1 MAHIVLDARIINSTT
16 GRYMERLLHHLQ
28 DIDTTNHYSVLLLA
42 KDVDYWKPRR
52 DNFTVVIADFAQY
65 SFAEQ
70 IGLKRLLDT
79 LSPDLV
85 HFMMP
90 QQPILYSGTHVTTIH
105 DLTLLRTYNSDKNW
119 LLYRTK
125 QLVGWFVFKQVIR
138 SSVAIITCAEYTKQ
152 ELARFSKES
161 VNKTTAIHL
170 AAEQTSTSV
179 RAYQLPFKRYIMY
192 VGQQS
197 DYKNIPRLAAA
208 HQKLLD
214 SHPDLGLVLVGK
226 KNVSIR
232 QNEALFTKQSYKNI
246 HFTDFVADDQL
257 AWLYQN
263 TECYVFPSL
272 MEGFG
277 LPSLEAMGYGA
288 PVASSDATCLPEI
301 NGDAA
306 HYFNPLDVDDMARAI
321 SDVLDDS
328 KRRASMIELGYKQ
341 FKKYSWRKT
350 AQQTHAVYLNALRSK
365 N

>member
-42 KDVDYWKPRR
+42 KDIDYWKPRV
-52 DNFTVVIADFAQY
+52 DNFKVVIADFAQY
-65 SFAEQ
+65 SLAEQ
-70 IGLKRLLDT
+70 TGLKRLLDS

-90 QQPILYSGTHVTTIH
+90 QQPVLYGGRHVTTIH
-105 DLTLLRTYNSDKNW
+105 DLTLLRTVNSDKNP
-119 LLYRTK
+119 LVYRFK
-125 QLVGWFVFKQVIR
+125 QAIGWFVFKRVIQN
-138 SSVAIITCAEYTKQ
+138 SIAIITDAEFTKK
-152 ELARFSKES
+152 ELVDFSKAS
-161 VNKTTAIHL
+161 IGKTTAIHL
-170 AAEQTSTSV
+170 AAEQSHGPV
-179 RAYQLPFKRYIMY
+179 RPYSLPFKRYIMY

-214 SHPDLGLVLVGK
+214 THPDLGLVLVGK
-226 KNVSIR
+226 KNASIR
-232 QNEALFTKQSYKNI
+232 RNEELFAQKAYKNI

-263 TECYVFPSL
+263 TDCYVFPSL

-277 LPSLEAMGYGA
+277 LPSLEAMSYGA
-288 PVASSDATCLPEI
+288 PVASSNASCLPEI
-301 NGDAA
+301 NGKAA
-306 HYFNPLDVDDMARAI
+306 HYFDPLNIDDMARAVSEVI
-321 SDVLDDS
+321 DDAEL
-328 KRRASMIELGYKQ
+328 RASLIARGKAQ

-350 AQQTHAVYLNALRSK
+350 AEQTHAVYISSLQ
-365 N
+365 